1 VMARLKRFGVS
12 IPADLVDTF
21 DRLIEGK
28 GYRTRSEAIRDLMR
42 DALVESEWESN
53 AGEVVGTVT
62 IVYNHEVREISRVL
76 TQLQHQYLD
85 AIVCTTHVHMDE
97 HNCMEVLVVRGAAAE
112 VQAIADKLIST
123 RGVKHGKLVCTTTGK
138 LLA

>member
-1 VMARLKRFGVS
+1 MARLKRFGVS

-138 LLA
+138 SLV

>member
-1 VMARLKRFGVS
+1 MARLKRFGVS

-112 VQAIADKLIST
+112 VQAIADKLISA
-123 RGVKHGKLVCTTTGK
+123 RGVKHGKLVCTTTGRS
-138 LLA
+138 LV